1 MSLIYIRTNPCSSP
15 FQSLGGGGFHVTLSV
30 CLSTAS
36 TLTSWG
42 GPVGASSAVMIVT
55 VSEGSDV
62 PSSFSATILMWY
74 VVAGR
79 RLNTP
84 ASAVSPGT
92 RTLFTKF

>member
-1 MSLIYIRTNPCSSP
+1 MSLMQFNTNPWRSP
-15 FQSLGGGGFHVTLSV
+15 FQSLDGGGFQVTLSV

-36 TLTSWG
+36 TLTSCG
-42 GPVGASSAVMIVT
+42 GPVGASSAVMMVT

-79 RLNTP
+79 KLNTP
-84 ASAVSPGT
+84 ASVVSPGT